1 LVEDN
6 FSSEESHNKK
16 PKVVAESLTFSSLGP
31 ETGYTGSGF
40 SGFPQYL
47 QADAAIVP

>member
-1 LVEDN
+1 LEDN
-6 FSSEESHNKK
+6 LSSEESPTKK

-31 ETGYTGSGF
+31 ETGYPGSGF

-47 QADAAIVP
+47 QADAGIVP